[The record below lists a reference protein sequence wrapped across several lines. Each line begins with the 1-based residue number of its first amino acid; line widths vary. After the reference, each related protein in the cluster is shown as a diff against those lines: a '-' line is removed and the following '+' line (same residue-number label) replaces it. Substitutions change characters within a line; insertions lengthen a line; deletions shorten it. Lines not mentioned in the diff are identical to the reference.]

1 MSGRLRRLAAILL
14 ASTAILAAAY
24 VLVAYVGP
32 AAARGL
38 VRAVVA
44 LPDALV
50 WMLVSVSEGADWL
63 TIAGQVAVRVAEA
76 LMRPQLVLALLAV
89 ELVGVAALYALK
101 HLLRDEQGSR
111 SSGAP
116 GSTPAAAPQGRQGA
130 LHWGGERAERSEE
143 VRK

>member
-1 MSGRLRRLAAILL
+1 MSSRLRRLAAILL
-14 ASTAILAAAY
+14 AGAAILAAAY

-32 AAARGL
+32 AVARGM

-44 LPDALV
+44 LPDLVV
-50 WMLVSVSEGADWL
+50 WMIVSVGEGADWL
-63 TIAGQVAVRVAEA
+63 TITGQVAVRVAEA
-76 LMRPQLVLALLAV
+76 LTRPQLVLALIAI

-111 SSGAP
+111 SSGTP
-116 GSTPAAAPQGRQGA
+116 GATLAAAPGGRRGA
-130 LHWGGERAERSEE
+130 LHWGGKRAEGSEE